1 MIEGSWLH
9 AKKSLIFTS
18 VLVLFVILMILA
30 MYGLVF
36 SLLGGFAVAYV
47 LEPFVVYLG
56 KRKVSRTIA
65 TPIVLFMGII
75 IITLVSIFIVPFL
88 YEQSAQIISLIPN
101 AIQTINEV
109 WLPNLEEFLI
119 STEIADAESIESFFS
134 EVGVFDDIGN
144 QALFAI
150 KSIWDSTPALFA
162 RLLDITLVPV
172 IAFMT
177 LIKWPKIKLFFA
189 SLVPFSIKRRIMA
202 SLTRVDRKMRAFTK
216 GILSVAFILSCLY
229 MAGFSVMGLKFAI
242 AIGLIAGMCRVVPYL
257 DILVG
262 GVLCL
267 LTILANFTGW
277 SQVIICFGFIAT
289 VQLIDGMIIT
299 PKIIGDSIGLHPVL
313 IILTVLTFG
322 YWLGFLGV
330 IIAPPCLVLGSV
342 IAKDFL
348 HYYKKSP
355 FYLS

>member
-1 MIEGSWLH
+1 MIEDSWLH

-18 VLVLFVILMILA
+18 ILLLVVILTILA
-30 MYGLVF
+30 MYGLVY
-36 SLLGGFAVAYV
+36 SLLGGFALAYIA
-47 LEPFVVYLG
+47 EPFVLFLAKY
-56 KRKVSRTIA
+56 KVHRTIA
-65 TPIVLFMGII
+65 APIVLFTGMII
-75 IITLVSIFIVPFL
+75 IALVCIFIVPFL
-88 YEQSAQIISLIPN
+88 YEQSAQIITLIPK

-119 STEIADAESIESFFS
+119 STEVTDAESIESFFT

-150 KSIWDSTPALFA
+150 KSIWDSTPTLFA

-177 LIKWPKIKLFFA
+177 LIKWPKIKSFFA

-202 SLTRVDRKMRAFTK
+202 SLTKIDRKMRAFTK

-242 AIGLIAGMCRVVPYL
+242 AIGLIACMCRVVPYL

-277 SQVIICFGFIAT
+277 GQVILCFGYIAI
-289 VQLIDGMIIT
+289 VQFIDGMIIT
-299 PKIIGDSIGLHPVL
+299 PKIIGDSIGLHPVF
-313 IILTVLTFG
+313 IILMVLTFG
-322 YWLGFLGV
+322 YWLGFIGV
-330 IIAPPCLVLGSV
+330 IIAPPCLVIGSV
-342 IAKDFL
+342 IVKDFML
-348 HYYKKSP
+348 YYKRSP